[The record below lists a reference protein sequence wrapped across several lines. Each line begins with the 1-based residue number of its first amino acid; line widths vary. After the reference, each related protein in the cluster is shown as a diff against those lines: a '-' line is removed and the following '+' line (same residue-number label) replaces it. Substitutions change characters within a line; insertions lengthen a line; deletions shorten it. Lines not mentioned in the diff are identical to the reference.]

1 MFIHVAHAFCD
12 QHRKKIKHHSMG
24 REPHQFALVNG
35 GNFVERTSNLVSEGA
50 DTCHMPHGGA
60 AWRRRTGRAAFCP
73 CGNWQK
79 FCAPTCLVY
88 RYFVQRKLVHRD
100 PVRNQLYCVRGID
113 DESGSR
119 YLCGNAQGLLHRRQ
133 RRYTGRR
140 GSCQPPPGRG
150 AGRHR
155 NGNMPCHARP
165 GALSRRA
172 RLTAALQPR
181 IYQVS
186 LVCHLAL
193 LLCMASTGEML

>member
-1 MFIHVAHAFCD
+1 MFIHVAYAFRD
-12 QHRKKIKHHSMG
+12 QHRKKIKHDSMG
-24 REPHQFALVNG
+24 REPHQFALVHR
-35 GNFVERTSNLVSEGA
+35 GNLVERTPDLVSEGA

-60 AWRRRTGRAAFCP
+60 AWRWCTGSAALCP
-73 CGNWQK
+73 CGSLRQ
-79 FCAPTCLVY
+79 CRAPTCLIY
-88 RYFVQRKLVHRD
+88 RYFVQRILVHRD

-119 YLCGNAQGLLHRRQ
+119 NLCRNAQGLLHRRQ

-140 GSCQPPPGRG
+140 CSCRPPPGRG
-150 AGRHR
+150 AGRIE
-155 NGNMPCHARP
+155 MATCHARP
-165 GALSRRA
+165 DALSRRA

-193 LLCMASTGEML
+193 LLCMASTGDMP